1 VRDQERFG
9 RNLDTVLSAESRTT
23 FTTQAIPTAI
33 KRGFWRGEVLVRT
46 DSEADL
52 PMSAVLIAHRAS
64 DGSVSH
70 LSTIMRDISVEKEQA
85 RLLERAKEMVEEAST
100 LRSELLA
107 NLSHEIRT
115 PMNGVMGMT
124 ELLLQSSSPLTE
136 EQRDY
141 LMTIRESS
149 ESLLVVI
156 SDLLDYGKVEAGEF
170 HAKLGWFSLS
180 EIIDGL
186 RKLFVVRFKEKQLS
200 FTPVISA
207 DVPDVVM
214 SDAHR
219 LRQMLINLIGNA
231 VIFSPKGG
239 TITLDVSLESRVGKT
254 AVVTLAVSDQGAGI
268 AEEQLRSVTEAFVE
282 GKSLDW
288 RKLGGVSVGI
298 GICAKLIRLMEGD
311 IRVESEPGSGSRFS
325 VTIPLT
331 IGSHRDLEAFAK
343 SKNQLEEAS
352 ERPMLPFKI
361 LLVEDNPVNQKLAR
375 LLLEK
380 LGHSVVLADDGDV
393 GVEKYLSDHFDLVLM
408 DVQMPRLDGY
418 AATGKIRDHE
428 ATSKAPRTPI
438 VAMTAQAL
446 EGDRERCIDAG
457 MDDYVSK
464 PISKAHLT
472 RILQELSESM
482 QRRRG

>member
-1 VRDQERFG
+1 
-9 RNLDTVLSAESRTT
+9 
-23 FTTQAIPTAI
+23 
-33 KRGFWRGEVLVRT
+33 
-46 DSEADL
+46 
-52 PMSAVLIAHRAS
+52 
-64 DGSVSH
+64 
-70 LSTIMRDISVEKEQA
+70 MRDISVEKEQA

-298 GICAKLIRLMEGD
+298 GICAKLI
-311 IRVESEPGSGSRFS
+311 
-325 VTIPLT
+325 PLT